1 MGSMRESS
9 YGGISLSTACAAR
22 PQAVEGHMSSLRTTF
37 KSHEFAIYCPMRIMP
52 KKVFFTKG
60 VGRHKHQLQSFEL
73 ALRDAGIEKYNLVSV
88 SSILPPNC
96 PIVSREDGIKE
107 LLPGQIVHVVMARNT
122 TNEPNRI
129 VAASIGCAIPA
140 DRSQYGYLSEH
151 HSYGENADTAGH
163 YAEDLAATMLATKL
177 GIPFDSEKDWDER
190 DDIYKMSGKIV
201 KSMNM
206 TKTAEADKTG
216 SYTTVIAAA
225 VFVTSSSEMDGLE
238 IHEAVISA

>member
-1 MGSMRESS
+1 
-9 YGGISLSTACAAR
+9 
-22 PQAVEGHMSSLRTTF
+22 
-37 KSHEFAIYCPMRIMP
+37 MRIIP

-96 PIVSREDGIKE
+96 PIVSREEGLKD
-107 LLPGQIVHVVMARNT
+107 LMPGQIVHVVMARNS

-151 HSYGENADTAGH
+151 HSYGENAETAGH

-177 GIPFDSEKDWDER
+177 GIPFDSKKDWDER
-190 DDIYKMSGKIV
+190 EDIYKMSGKIV
-201 KSMNM
+201 KSMNI

-225 VFVTSSSEMDGLE
+225 VFVTSSSDMPDLE
-238 IHEAVISA
+238 VREAVISA